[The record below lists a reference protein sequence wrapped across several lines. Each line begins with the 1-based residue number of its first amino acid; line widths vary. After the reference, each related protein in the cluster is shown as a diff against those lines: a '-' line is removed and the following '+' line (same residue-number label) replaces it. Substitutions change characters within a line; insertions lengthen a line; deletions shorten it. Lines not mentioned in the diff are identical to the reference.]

1 MRNLGE
7 TLSGRV
13 EKIKGLLG
21 IKAKKIVEE
30 KSDDLFSALT
40 TVPEQQIQE
49 QPYMEVVRDEGPST
63 PNEQT
68 PEPTAMAA

>member
-1 MRNLGE
+1 MRGLGE

-30 KSDDLFSALT
+30 KSDDLFSTLT
-40 TVPEQQIQE
+40 TVPEQQMQE
-49 QPYMEVVRDEGPST
+49 QTHMETDQDLSNT
-63 PNEQT
+63 HEQT